1 MATWLLNADAL
12 GLAYCAEGIR
22 DGAGQRNHLFPWP
35 KVRSEVTRAPPQ
47 HFSPRRPE
55 RLSFVLLTAPSL
67 DAGKTPLGVP
77 LVPPGVPV
85 FFRPPGV
92 PFCTLLIIKI
102 LLMFRSF
109 FALVVVRRSRDILFS
124 FSFDFFYPK
133 EREIMLL
140 HGVGLPR
147 CSALLRWL
155 KS

>member
-1 MATWLLNADAL
+1 MVCRRRVTSALN
-12 GLAYCAEGIR
+12 
-22 DGAGQRNHLFPWP
+22 DGSEKPLSVFRFAHLVF
-35 KVRSEVTRAPPQ
+35 R
-47 HFSPRRPE
+47 F
-55 RLSFVLLTAPSL
+55 
-67 DAGKTPLGVP
+67 
-77 LVPPGVPV
+77 

-92 PFCTLLIIKI
+92 PFCTLLIITI

-109 FALVVVRRSRDILFS
+109 FALVVLRRAAENSFF